1 VSQIKQPKP
10 TSPHATKHILQADY
24 LNEEEIEELT
34 ARFGAQGL
42 DGDEYLVANYASGS
56 PVSSESDLSL
66 SASDSDLSYRS
77 DSSSPNSSLSGYST
91 PHSDYSN
98 CTCQRY
104 GITRKGERVKM
115 VCGGSRCGF
124 NDSSDSC
131 SSSGDDEEELANSA
145 RRNGVV
151 VRR

>member
-1 VSQIKQPKP
+1 VSQIQSPKP
-10 TSPHATKHILQADY
+10 VTPHATRFILETDY
-24 LNEEEIEELT
+24 GAPSVEELT
-34 ARFGAQGL
+34 ARFAASAL
-42 DGDEYLVANYASGS
+42 TEEYYDLAGS
-56 PVSSESDLSL
+56 PPSSVGSSL
-66 SASDSDLSYRS
+66 SSRS
-77 DSSSPNSSLSGYST
+77 DSSSPSSASSLS
-91 PHSDYSN
+91 DYSSQRSSSTG

-124 NDSSDSC
+124 NDNSDSC